1 MCPHCGQNAPV
12 VYRGVAAY
20 CTACGRPRVP
30 LTGEALHLVGQP
42 SRVGSVFARAF
53 GWIVIGAGLS
63 IALGIGAVA
72 SFLQWPLVVFA
83 VAAPVAVVSLIT
95 GGLLLR
101 GGKHLDRQGAAAE
114 KNAHARAVLALAAQ
128 RGGTLTAQDVSAAL
142 NVTPEAAEE
151 ILQSLAKEQY
161 EKLAVDVDPNGT
173 LVYRLLDPT
182 RLRVD
187 PELAGSPNR
196 AEWEKLEAEEA
207 ERTGVAG
214 AHRTRTR

>member
-1 MCPHCGQNAPV
+1 
-12 VYRGVAAY
+12 
-20 CTACGRPRVP
+20 VP

-72 SFLQWPLVVFA
+72 SLLQWPLVVFGI
-83 VAAPVAVVSLIT
+83 AAPVAVVSLIA

-101 GGKHLDRQGAAAE
+101 GGKHLDQQGAAAE
-114 KNAHARAVLALAAQ
+114 KSARSRAVLALAAQ
-128 RGGTLTAQDVSAAL
+128 RGGTLTAQDVSASL
-142 NVTPEAAEE
+142 NVTPEVAEE

-161 EKLAVDVDPNGT
+161 ETIAVDVDPNGA
-173 LVYRLLDPT
+173 LVYRLVEPS

-187 PELAGSPNR
+187 PELARSPNR
-196 AEWEKLEAEEA
+196 AEWERLEAEEA
-207 ERTGVAG
+207 ERTGSAG
-214 AHRTRTR
+214 APRERTR